1 MDATARTIQ
10 GGDGMSIMEI
20 LALIGWGLAIAFFVL
35 WSESMH
41 YYIQREEDL
50 NRCWRREIKR
60 QREECRKCACK
71 KEVTK

>member
-1 MDATARTIQ
+1 
-10 GGDGMSIMEI
+10 MSIMEI
-20 LALIGWGLAIAFFVL
+20 LALIGWGFAITFFVL
-35 WSESMH
+35 WSESTH

-71 KEVTK
+71 KEVTDGDEVTE